1 MRKTIIM
8 FITIVVLVLLVSYH
22 ENHYTRYNCEVVEVQ
37 DNYIKAYDNAT
48 DTTWEFY
55 ADGLKI
61 GNRVDL
67 QMYTNNTTHIYDD
80 EVKDISIRWVRASAP
95 PTT

>member
-1 MRKTIIM
+1 MQKGVRNTMKKSIILL
-8 FITIVVLVLLVSYH
+8 IIIIVVLGIAYQ

-55 ADGLKI
+55 ADGLQI
-61 GNRVDL
+61 GDRVDL
-67 QMYTNNTTHIYDD
+67 QMYTNNTTYIYDD
-80 EVKDISIRWVRASAP
+80 KVKDINIR
-95 PTT
+95 